1 LFNQFSFQSKLDKF
15 YADEKFKD
23 STKTIDMMKTA
34 GLAKYKK
41 EYENS
46 REEMNKTATMG
57 SDYFK
62 KSKLISGYLE
72 NPSTY
77 TQLKHN
83 IPASDFVY

>member
-1 LFNQFSFQSKLDKF
+1 
-15 YADEKFKD
+15 
-23 STKTIDMMKTA
+23 MMKTA

-62 KSKLISGYLE
+62 KV
-72 NPSTY
+72 N
-77 TQLKHN
+77 
-83 IPASDFVY
+83 